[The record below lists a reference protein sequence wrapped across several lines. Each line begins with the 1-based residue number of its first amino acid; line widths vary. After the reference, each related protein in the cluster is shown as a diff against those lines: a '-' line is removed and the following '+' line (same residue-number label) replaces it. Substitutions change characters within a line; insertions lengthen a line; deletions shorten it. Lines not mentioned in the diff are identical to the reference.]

1 MHSDC
6 RFLDDDDET
15 PLTIELAAVSNAW
28 RKPYKQ
34 ARKFLRINLFPINPC
49 LLQTMTLWYKS
60 YHTSRFVSVDAMMA
74 GPKMEMMAF
83 QASSIPVYLIQ

>member
-1 MHSDC
+1 MNGAPNLFVAIFFS

-34 ARKFLRINLFPINPC
+34 SRKFLRVNLFPINQC
-49 LLQTMTLWYKS
+49 LLQVWPMTQFFLLFSKC
-60 YHTSRFVSVDAMMA
+60 
-74 GPKMEMMAF
+74 
-83 QASSIPVYLIQ
+83 Q